1 MDDFLLLYLS
11 LQYSLRYTQC
21 YPVSLGFYGWKKL
34 RGLRTVGQNLK
45 AGPVWKFVF
54 LSMKIFNV
62 IDNFVYMHGL
72 KFALNYQNKIL
83 FLLGRGRILFKVKIK
98 ILKNLSPSKTVI
110 LNFVADIFL
119 TVFVRSLATKIV
131 RGSMLRT

>member
-34 RGLRTVGQNLK
+34 RGLRTVGKNLK
-45 AGPVWKFVF
+45 AGPVWKFAFFEYKNLQRYRQSCLLTGV
-54 LSMKIFNV
+54 
-62 IDNFVYMHGL
+62 

-83 FLLGRGRILFKVKIK
+83 FLLRQGRILFKVKIK
-98 ILKNLSPSKTVI
+98 ILKNLRPSKTVI

-119 TVFVRSLATKIV
+119 TVFVRALARQNRPWIHT
-131 RGSMLRT
+131 T

>member
-45 AGPVWKFVF
+45 AGPVWKFAF
-54 LSMKIFNV
+54 FEYENFQRYRQFCLYAWGEICFKLSE
-62 IDNFVYMHGL
+62 
-72 KFALNYQNKIL
+72 
-83 FLLGRGRILFKVKIK
+83 
-98 ILKNLSPSKTVI
+98 
-110 LNFVADIFL
+110 
-119 TVFVRSLATKIV
+119 
-131 RGSMLRT
+131 